1 MRRTKDNIYIG
12 VYIAELEM
20 PWVRSLK
27 EKRSLVR
34 PVTEKLKLRYPVS
47 VARLVGLNEH
57 AWERIGAAAIS
68 HDPKW
73 LEDVLNKVH
82 SFVSAHGD
90 YRIGAWDISIDVWD
104 LGDSS
109 PR

>member
-1 MRRTKDNIYIG
+1 MAKSDHNIYVG
-12 VYIAELEM
+12 VYIADLQM

-34 PVTEKLKLRYPVS
+34 PITEKLKLRYPVS
-47 VARLVGLNEH
+47 VARLGGLNEH
-57 AWERIGAAAIS
+57 AWERIGATAIS

-82 SFVSAHGD
+82 SFVSAKGD
-90 YRIGAWDISIDVWD
+90 YRVGFWDISIDVWD
-104 LGDSS
+104 VGVDAH
-109 PR
+109 